1 MSYNIRLIESVY
13 AAFGRGD
20 VPFILEQL
28 TDDVDWRNSRSTEIP
43 YGGAYRGRD
52 GVVGFFTR
60 LGQAVEVTAF
70 APRRFIADGDDVF
83 VVGDWAGKA
92 RATGK
97 GFDGDWMMRF
107 TVRDGRIA
115 AFQAYE
121 DTAALAPAFR
131 T

>member
-1 MSYNIRLIESVY
+1 MNSNIQLIQDIH

-20 VPFILEQL
+20 VPYILERVAE
-28 TDDVDWRNSRSTEIP
+28 DVDWRHSRSPEIP

-52 GVVGFFTR
+52 GVVSFFTR

-70 APRRFIADGDDVF
+70 ASKRFAAEGDEVF

-92 RATGK
+92 RATGQA
-97 GFDGDWMMRF
+97 FDGDWMMRF
-107 TVRDGRIA
+107 AVRGGRVA

-121 DTAALAPAFR
+121 DTAALLPAFR
-131 T
+131 S